1 MGRGELL
8 LLTKTHPLLSLKH
21 SPLVMTWQGTITIV
35 PVETGVIEYGTV
47 TKDKRDTT
55 TGSEYQEAV
64 RPVSRATPP
73 TPTLL

>member
-1 MGRGELL
+1 
-8 LLTKTHPLLSLKH
+8 
-21 SPLVMTWQGTITIV
+21 MTWQGTITIV